1 MSLPLPSQSFSQSK
15 ISNKAIRRK
24 TTQSGFTLIEIM
36 VVVVIIGILASVVV
50 PRIMDNPDKA
60 RTAKAKNDI
69 RALESAMDLY
79 RLDNYTYPSTDE
91 GPASLVNA
99 PSSSPANW
107 KQGGYIKKLNNEP
120 WGNDYLYDNDGGN
133 IVIYT
138 YGADGAEG
146 GEGPNSDISTADKD

>member
-1 MSLPLPSQSFSQSK
+1 MLYQTVKINPSKHIKQ
-15 ISNKAIRRK
+15 
-24 TTQSGFTLIEIM
+24 QSGFTLIEIM

-79 RLDNYTYPSTDE
+79 RLDNFTYPSTDE
-91 GPASLVNA
+91 GLDALITS

-107 KQGGYIKKLNNEP
+107 KQGGYIKKLNNDP

-138 YGADGAEG
+138 YGADGSEG
-146 GEGPNSDISTADKD
+146 GEGPGKDISSNDKN

>member
-1 MSLPLPSQSFSQSK
+1 VLYQTVKINPSK
-15 ISNKAIRRK
+15 HIKK
-24 TTQSGFTLIEIM
+24 QSGFTLIEIM

-79 RLDNYTYPSTDE
+79 RLDNFTYPSTDE
-91 GPASLVNA
+91 GLDALITS

-107 KQGGYIKKLNNEP
+107 KQGGYIKKLNNDP

-138 YGADGAEG
+138 YGADGGEG
-146 GEGPNSDISTADKD
+146 GEGPNKDISSNDKD

>member
-1 MSLPLPSQSFSQSK
+1 MFLSLPSQSSSQSK
-15 ISNKAIRRK
+15 VSNKTIRRK
-24 TTQSGFTLIEIM
+24 TAQSGFTLIEIM

-79 RLDNYTYPSTDE
+79 RLDNFTYPSTDE
-91 GPASLVNA
+91 GLDALVTA

-107 KQGGYIKKLNNEP
+107 KQGGYIKKLNNDP

-133 IVIYT
+133 IAIYT

-146 GEGPNSDISTADKD
+146 GEGPNADISTADKD

>member
-1 MSLPLPSQSFSQSK
+1 MLYQTVKINPSK
-15 ISNKAIRRK
+15 HIKK
-24 TTQSGFTLIEIM
+24 QSGFTLIEIM

-79 RLDNYTYPSTDE
+79 RLDNFTYPSTDE
-91 GPASLVNA
+91 GLDALISS

-107 KQGGYIKKLNNEP
+107 KQGGYIKKLNNDP

-133 IVIYT
+133 IVVYT
-138 YGADGAEG
+138 YGADGSEG
-146 GEGPNSDISTADKD
+146 GEGPNKDISSNDKD

>member
-1 MSLPLPSQSFSQSK
+1 MFLSLSSQSFSQSK
-15 ISNKAIRRK
+15 ISNKTILHK

-79 RLDNYTYPSTDE
+79 RLDNFTYPSTDE
-91 GPASLVNA
+91 GLDALVNA

-107 KQGGYIKKLNNEP
+107 KQGGYIKKLNNDP

-146 GEGPNSDISTADKD
+146 GEGPNADISTADKD

>member
-1 MSLPLPSQSFSQSK
+1 MLYQTVK
-15 ISNKAIRRK
+15 INPKK
-24 TTQSGFTLIEIM
+24 QSGFTLIEIM

-79 RLDNYTYPSTDE
+79 RLDNFTYPSTDE
-91 GPASLVNA
+91 GLDALITS

-107 KQGGYIKKLNNEP
+107 KQGGYIKKLNNDP

-133 IVIYT
+133 VVIYT
-138 YGADGAEG
+138 YGADGSEG
-146 GEGPNSDISTADKD
+146 GEGPSKDISSADKD

>member
-1 MSLPLPSQSFSQSK
+1 MK
-15 ISNKAIRRK
+15 K
-24 TTQSGFTLIEIM
+24 QSGFTLIEIM

-79 RLDNYTYPSTDE
+79 RLDNFTYPSTDE
-91 GPASLVNA
+91 GLDALISS

-107 KQGGYIKKLNNEP
+107 KQGGYIKKLNNDP

-133 IVIYT
+133 IVVYT
-138 YGADGAEG
+138 YGADGSEG
-146 GEGPNSDISTADKD
+146 GEGPNKDISSNDKN